1 MSKFTTADFKEKLE
15 ATMDFPALYMFK
27 FIVTEDKKEQV
38 ERLFQGTEL
47 IVKPSSKGKYV
58 SVTAKVMMPTSDRII
73 EVYQEAH
80 KIEGLIAL

>member
-38 ERLFQGTEL
+38 EKLFQGTEL